1 MTSVKPKKFLGQH
14 FLKDE
19 GIAKKIVDSLLPNY
33 QYNKVLEIGP
43 GMGVLTKYLMTRK
56 EELYL
61 IELDRESIPYLQ
73 KHFPALGGRII
84 EGDFL
89 QFHLLKAIPSP
100 LSIIGNFPYNISSQ
114 IFFRILEYRDDIPQ
128 VVGMLQKE
136 VAERICAKPG
146 KKDIGILSILLQV
159 WYDCDYLF
167 SVEPNVFNPP
177 PKVQSGVIRI
187 QRNDRKSLDC
197 DESLFK
203 SVVKSGYQ
211 QRRKTLR
218 NALKSLNLPIEMVEM
233 PILQKRAEQLSV
245 EDFIALTKDIE
256 KYRSL

>member
-19 GIAKKIVDSLLPNY
+19 GIAKRIVDSLLPNEQY
-33 QYNKVLEIGP
+33 QRVLEVGP
-43 GMGVLTKYLMTRK
+43 GMGVLTKYLIKRE

-61 IELDRESIPYLQ
+61 IELDRESIPYLHT
-73 KHFPALGGRII
+73 HFPSIGDRII

-89 QFHLLKAIPSP
+89 QFHMLKAIPSP
-100 LSIIGNFPYNISSQ
+100 LAIIGNFPYNISSQ
-114 IFFRILEYRDDIPQ
+114 IFFRVLEYRDDIPQ

-146 KKDIGILSILLQV
+146 KKDNGILSILLQT
-159 WYDCDYLF
+159 WYDCEYLF
-167 SVEPNVFNPP
+167 SVDPSVFNPP
-177 PKVQSGVIRI
+177 PKVQSGVLRA
-187 QRNDRKSLDC
+187 QRNNRKSLPC

-203 SVVKSGYQ
+203 SVVKSGFQ

-218 NALKSLNLPIEMVEM
+218 NALKSLNLPIEMAEM
-233 PILQKRAEQLSV
+233 PILQKRAEQLGV
-245 EDFIALTKDIE
+245 EEFISLTQEIE